1 MSLRPIKIAVQY
13 LLGAAAI
20 AFFVGLLTFIFSFL
34 GTIFCAALAGMML
47 GAFKS
52 LRWQSVPFS
61 FLFPAVIVAV
71 LRVTRAELAP
81 NQVMVLAVS
90 AFGAFWLTYVAGA
103 FLLAFERKNQPQSVR
118 AVASLERSAVPAGLG
133 EAAGSSLA
141 LKPAAGLPGTGL
153 QPQAELS
160 LGALEGKWL
169 FETPTNNHAH
179 PEKVLEFKKQKL
191 VLRVTEPGGSVSMLA
206 ECWVKLDGRG
216 DDRTVIFAG
225 QGNGELDEFLVCI

>member
-1 MSLRPIKIAVQY
+1 MSLRPIKIALQY

-47 GAFKS
+47 GAFKN

-61 FLFPAVIVAV
+61 FLFPAVIVSV

-81 NQVMVLAVS
+81 NQVMVLAVC

-103 FLLAFERKNQPQSVR
+103 FLLAFERKNQPVR
-118 AVASLERSAVPAGLG
+118 AVPSLDHSTAPAGFG
-133 EAAGSSLA
+133 GAAGSSLA
-141 LKPAAGLPGTGL
+141 LKPAAGLQVTGL
-153 QPQAELS
+153 QPQVELS

-169 FETPTNNHAH
+169 FETPTNHHAH
-179 PEKVLEFKKQKL
+179 PEKVLEFNKQKL
-191 VLRVTEPGGSVSMLA
+191 VLRVTEPGGNVSLMA
-206 ECWVKLDGRG
+206 ECRVKLDGWG
-216 DDRTVIFAG
+216 DRRTVTFAG
-225 QGNGELDEFLVCI
+225 HASRDLDEFLVCI